1 MDPRGS
7 SAGRPPGSAAALG
20 GAGCDFWR
28 TVKSPAREVAPAK
41 EPKKKPRARL
51 PWIFQALATGAN
63 MASWHAGRFAVPP
76 GFAAS
81 LRKRGL
87 GGGTGSGHGARCPP
101 FRGDAPV
108 LVLPGPV
115 AGANRLGLPQGAGLG
130 RKIKRRRG
138 RRLSGGRPHRLGQRL
153 RGDFHR
159 DRVRGSH
166 HLPIAHTRLFRL
178 LLPINAWSFHFQF
191 PGGFLCLSLR
201 NRSETAGINH
211 RATGDSSV
219 SFWKKTPEGQ
229 DFF

>member
-1 MDPRGS
+1 MDFP
-7 SAGRPPGSAAALG
+7 
-20 GAGCDFWR
+20 
-28 TVKSPAREVAPAK
+28 
-41 EPKKKPRARL
+41 
-51 PWIFQALATGAN
+51 
-63 MASWHAGRFAVPP
+63 
-76 GFAAS
+76 
-81 LRKRGL
+81 
-87 GGGTGSGHGARCPP
+87 GTGDRGENGVLACGALRGTTRFRRVLAEARPRWGNRLGHGARCPP

-138 RRLSGGRPHRLGQRL
+138 RRLSGGRAHRLGQRL